1 MPTEKDTV
9 TLAAAGDRFSIMQG
23 SIYERPNFNYFLQ
36 AAFLANPGDAPTLIL
51 ASGSDLLA
59 KNSVLDEKAVTLPI
73 TTEDYQFSDTGLAGE
88 LITAEVTATAAADV
102 VRWLISITPL

>member
-1 MPTEKDTV
+1 MPTEKDTA
-9 TLAAAGDRFSIMQG
+9 TLAAAGDRVQIMQG

-36 AAFLANPGDAPTLIL
+36 AAILAAPGDAPTLIL

-59 KNSVLDEKAVTLPI
+59 RNSVLDEKALTLPI
-73 TTEDYQFSDTGLAGE
+73 TTEDYQFTDTGLAGE
-88 LITAEVTATAAADV
+88 LITAEVTATAAGDI